1 MCLLV
6 ENTVNYTYS
15 WFTGVRTGEAW
26 QHTGCLIALC
36 AANLIVGAAVAHSLY
51 SWNQKCALQPLQALV
66 MSFSR
71 VAVVLNI
78 VLMVTGTQQ
87 PATRM
92 TMLLTFGM
100 SVAVLVHIAIVQMF
114 NDQVV
119 QRQNSRYRAQL
130 EQQRAEALL
139 DSYTEQRRLTHEFT
153 NHMTALT
160 ALLDQGDLKG
170 AQAYIASVSKTVAA
184 GTTIMDTH
192 NPLLDSILSKNTKKR
207 QKLA

>member
-1 MCLLV
+1 
-6 ENTVNYTYS
+6 
-15 WFTGVRTGEAW
+15 
-26 QHTGCLIALC
+26 
-36 AANLIVGAAVAHSLY
+36 
-51 SWNQKCALQPLQALV
+51 
-66 MSFSR
+66 MSFFPG

-160 ALLDQGDLKG
+160 ALRE
-170 AQAYIASVSKTVAA
+170 I
-184 GTTIMDTH
+184 
-192 NPLLDSILSKNTKKR
+192 
-207 QKLA
+207 

>member
-1 MCLLV
+1 MC
-6 ENTVNYTYS
+6 S
-15 WFTGVRTGEAW
+15 
-26 QHTGCLIALC
+26 
-36 AANLIVGAAVAHSLY
+36 AAAAGAGDVLF
-51 SWNQKCALQPLQALV
+51 PG
-66 MSFSR
+66 

-160 ALLDQGDLKG
+160 ALLDQG
-170 AQAYIASVSKTVAA
+170 I
-184 GTTIMDTH
+184 
-192 NPLLDSILSKNTKKR
+192 
-207 QKLA
+207 